1 MYIKVVA
8 FGELTDILGKEFEI
22 SLDKPADISAL
33 FSTLEKKTGSKK
45 GRLGEFRV
53 AHDLAILLNG
63 KSIHLLQGSR
73 TSLTEGD
80 VVYLL
85 LPFAGG

>member
-1 MYIKVVA
+1 MQIKVVT
-8 FGELTDILGKEFEI
+8 FGELTDILGKEQII
-22 SLDKPADISAL
+22 SLEKPADISVL
-33 FSTLEKKTGSKK
+33 LSVLEKKTGSKK

-63 KSIHLLQGSR
+63 KSIHLLQGSQ
-73 TSLTEGD
+73 TALTEGD